1 MRTCTRIDLLSP
13 HRRRS
18 ILYHNFKF
26 LLLVW
31 VQKQTLVCYWFKNF
45 RVIYWW
51 KIFSLGLYI
60 YFLIYFAFLLRTLIW
75 FQMNKV
81 NASTVFFVFFILNS
95 TTVFTST
102 LYYQNIIKANF
113 VSFFKTLW
121 QVRSFQNDLFL
132 QCGVF
137 SGIYFKENE
146 HIVFYSNHV
155 V

>member
-1 MRTCTRIDLLSP
+1 
-13 HRRRS
+13 
-18 ILYHNFKF
+18 
-26 LLLVW
+26 
-31 VQKQTLVCYWFKNF
+31 
-45 RVIYWW
+45 
-51 KIFSLGLYI
+51 
-60 YFLIYFAFLLRTLIW
+60 
-75 FQMNKV
+75 MNKV

-137 SGIYFKENE
+137 SDIYFKENE
-146 HIVFYSNHV
+146 HIVYYSNHV